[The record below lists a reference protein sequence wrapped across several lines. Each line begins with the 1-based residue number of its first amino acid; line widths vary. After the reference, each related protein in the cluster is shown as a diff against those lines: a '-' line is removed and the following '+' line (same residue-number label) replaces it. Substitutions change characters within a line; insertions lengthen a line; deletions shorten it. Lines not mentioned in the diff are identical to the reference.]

1 MMPSILKYKQKERVV
16 LFVYIILKMPIDT
29 HTQKDRS
36 LQSYQSHNLFL
47 ILKIDDVY
55 ECLPFQVV

>member
-1 MMPSILKYKQKERVV
+1 MMPSILKYKQKERVI
-16 LFVYIILKMPIDT
+16 LFIYLILEISIDT

-47 ILKIDDVY
+47 ILKIKDVY
-55 ECLPFQVV
+55 SCLPF